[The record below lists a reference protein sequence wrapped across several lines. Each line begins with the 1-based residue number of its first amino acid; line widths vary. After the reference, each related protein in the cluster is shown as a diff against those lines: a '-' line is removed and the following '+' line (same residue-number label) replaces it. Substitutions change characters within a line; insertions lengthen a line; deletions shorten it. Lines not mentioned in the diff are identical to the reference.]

1 MLRFIKCIC
10 VRALV
15 VGLTF
20 LPQKVALATGDFTL
34 TCRNITINGASLEA
48 FCKTINGQE
57 VQTGINLNNYI
68 VNINGQLGWARQGN
82 FIASSRD
89 CVIRGNERVSIL
101 DCKTV
106 TINGFETNSSL
117 NLDERIVNIN
127 GSLIYSAPN

>member
-68 VNINGQLGWARQGN
+68 VNINGQLSWARQGD

-101 DCKTV
+101 DCKTF

-127 GSLIYSAPN
+127 GSLIYSDPN

>member
-1 MLRFIKCIC
+1 VILH
-10 VRALV
+10 
-15 VGLTF
+15 
-20 LPQKVALATGDFTL
+20 LPVE
-34 TCRNITINGASLEA
+34 NITINGASLEA

-127 GSLIYSAPN
+127 GSLIYSDPN

>member
-127 GSLIYSAPN
+127 GSLIYSDPN

>member
-20 LPQKVALATGDFTL
+20 LPQKVALATGGDFTL
-34 TCRNITINGASLEA
+34 SCRNITITNGASLEA

-57 VQTGINLNNYI
+57 VQTGINLNHHI
-68 VNINGQLGWARQGN
+68 ANINGQLVWATQGN
-82 FIASSRD
+82 FIATSRN
-89 CVIRGNERVSIL
+89 CVIRGNRRVSIL
-101 DCKTV
+101 ACKTL

-117 NLDERIVNIN
+117 NLDERIININ
-127 GSLIYSAPN
+127 GWLNI

>member
-1 MLRFIKCIC
+1 MLRFIKCIG

-15 VGLTF
+15 GGLTF

-127 GSLIYSAPN
+127 GSLIYSDPN